1 VHHAVPRRICE
12 TEDEA
17 VARKRNQSKLASTME
32 DARQAVIPAA
42 ETAIDKIGT
51 ATEQAIAAVQTNVL
65 PALADAKERL
75 APVVEDAK
83 AAIVPV
89 ATEALAASKRKSHDA
104 SVKLGVVEEP
114 KKKHRLRKLLIV
126 LGIAGAAAFV
136 YRKVTGGSEPTWV
149 PTGAGSDSPTSA
161 STSEADKSETAPT
174 APLASEETVESPVP
188 TTPDAP
194 LEEHQV

>member
-1 VHHAVPRRICE
+1 MQDAR
-12 TEDEA
+12 EA
-17 VARKRNQSKLASTME
+17 VG
-32 DARQAVIPAA
+32 PAA
-42 ETAIDKIGT
+42 ETAIDKVGA

-65 PALADAKERL
+65 PALADARDRL
-75 APVVEDAK
+75 APVIEDAK

-89 ATEALAASKRKSHDA
+89 ATEALAAGKQKSHDA
-104 SVKLGVVEEP
+104 AVRLGVVEEP

-149 PTGAGSDSPTSA
+149 TSGADSGPPTAA
-161 STSEADKSETAPT
+161 STAGADKSETAPT
-174 APLASEETVESPVP
+174 APLASEETVESPIP

-194 LEEHQV
+194 LEQHQV